1 MSAADHALRIDHAAL
16 AVERRF
22 GPLFD
27 PHKTKHAVT
36 VTLRLTSRFGRE
48 LTADEEKSI
57 IGIIIGSFDEFNR
70 CTDPLRSLVQQFVI
84 TRVQHVKRFVLANQQ
99 NAVSMHYSA
108 EFAAVVLSSGGAV
121 GAKNWVDAFFF
132 SIGRYAVFNRSD
144 VRIANFAVNT
154 CIHEPCGGE
163 TPEQTAVSLFA
174 YVKMQHNAGKP
185 WAQRMLATLDIS
197 IAAGEHVDF
206 LTGGFACGG
215 GWDHD
220 EARGAACLCRNGCDP
235 TKPL

>member
-185 WAQRMLATLDIS
+185 WAQVYYDCSSLNPR
-197 IAAGEHVDF
+197 
-206 LTGGFACGG
+206 
-215 GWDHD
+215 
-220 EARGAACLCRNGCDP
+220 
-235 TKPL
+235 